1 MSRWDIG
8 LVFFSCVFSII
19 HVWFVTRK
27 VLRILKLSHRC
38 RTIALPQSPV
48 LFFFLCS
55 TQKKVQIL
63 IQMLQMLTQAG
74 LLREATNEHQD
85 QGCGEEQKLGPA
97 RAGVQWAQ
105 QRFTGSSPQ
114 NE

>member
-1 MSRWDIG
+1 M
-8 LVFFSCVFSII
+8 
-19 HVWFVTRK
+19 TRK

-38 RTIALPQSPV
+38 RTIV

-55 TQKKVQIL
+55 TKKKVQIL

-74 LLREATNEHQD
+74 LLGEATNEHQD

-97 RAGVQWAQ
+97 RAGVQLAQ

-114 NE
+114 NK